1 MSKKL
6 GTFLTGVAVGA
17 AIGVLYAPKK
27 GSETR
32 EDLKELIDDII
43 GRIRDIDIEDVKE
56 AISLKIAD
64 IKQSISELD
73 KEKILEIAK
82 EKGALLKAKCED
94 LIVFAKEKGIP
105 AVEKKAKELKEK
117 TVAVTKEVVAKLEER
132 KKQKQEAQ

>member
-1 MSKKL
+1 MSKGL
-6 GTFLTGVAVGA
+6 GTFVAGVALGA

-32 EDLKELIDDII
+32 EDLKELLEDII
-43 GRIRDIDIEDVKE
+43 GKIKDIDLQDVKD

-73 KEKILEIAK
+73 KEKIVEIAK

-94 LIVFAKEKGIP
+94 LIVFAKEKGVP
-105 AVEKKAKELKEK
+105 AVEKAARELKEK
-117 TVAVTKEVVAKLEER
+117 ASQVTKEVVKKLED
-132 KKQKQEAQ
+132 KKAQKQSA